1 MCLPTNICGHL
12 QIAICVVCVSAGYS
26 ISGDIQV
33 LMKSYPCMA
42 DALLLTKGVI
52 DLQNL
57 HEKVIRLTGMQ
68 SCIFDSR
75 GSYCEN
81 CIVLF

>member
-1 MCLPTNICGHL
+1 MCLWINVGGKL
-12 QIAICVVCVSAGYS
+12 QIAIRDWLLCVSAGYS

-57 HEKVIRLTGMQ
+57 HEQVITLYAVVHIRQ
-68 SCIFDSR
+68 
-75 GSYCEN
+75 
-81 CIVLF
+81 